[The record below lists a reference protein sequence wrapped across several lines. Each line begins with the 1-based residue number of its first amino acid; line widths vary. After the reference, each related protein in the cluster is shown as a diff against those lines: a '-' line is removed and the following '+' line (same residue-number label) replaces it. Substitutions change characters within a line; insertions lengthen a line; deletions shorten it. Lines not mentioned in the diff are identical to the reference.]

1 MKAALAVLVFLL
13 IGSLATSGYLL
24 MEQNNSRT
32 VINAAQKNAD
42 EQKNMILAA
51 TELKIKAEHAQTKLT
66 SDLKNTATQLEQLTN
81 DMAKAELDFQLK
93 AENHAA
99 ELQVTK
105 VEIAEILSRLAE
117 AESQAQKAA
126 TLTKENAIVRAL
138 TEAQGE
144 ALDRRGKELDAAVK
158 QLKLFSATGLN
169 PDEINALK
177 KKRPIEPV
185 TSRLARVKPIR
196 PGKIITPLQK

>member
-1 MKAALAVLVFLL
+1 
-13 IGSLATSGYLL
+13 